1 MKVFLRN
8 YKHVLIVGLIVLF
21 LVSLSNFF
29 WNELHILENSLIET
43 LRNIGLLVGG
53 TVAIYIATWRS
64 FVTEQQAKTAK
75 GQWET
80 AQLQFQTA
88 QKNLLHERYRSASEL
103 LRSDNLH
110 ARLSAIDTLRQ
121 VITEQPVEYHV
132 LVMRRL
138 TEFLRYKIEY
148 ENENNTADD
157 NEGELQS
164 ELRYDLQVALEVVGS
179 RNEFSIQLEK
189 QVSYVPDLHGA
200 KLRFGK
206 FLNLNLSHVLLSN
219 ADLANAEFRS
229 TVLDNAD
236 LNEANLENSR
246 ISQTNLNNA
255 KLDCARL
262 NFVEMIY
269 SNLSNANLSR
279 ASLDQS
285 NLINSSFINVSLSEA
300 DVKKARLYGINL
312 TNAILICSDF
322 TQTKF
327 IGVRLQDA
335 ELNEAILSATDF
347 TEVNSPKALRDIDK
361 KFHSSGL
368 TQMQLET
375 TVAKNIAPIL
385 DGVVDPKTGEQFLWR
400 GEVFTDN

>member
-1 MKVFLRN
+1 MKVFLRK
-8 YKHVLIVGLIVLF
+8 YKHVLIVGFIVL
-21 LVSLSNFF
+21 LLLSLSYFF

-53 TVAIYIATWRS
+53 SVAIYIATWRS

-80 AQLQFQTA
+80 AELQFQTA

-121 VITEQPVEYHV
+121 FITEQPVEYHV

-138 TEFLRYKIEY
+138 TEFLRYK
-148 ENENNTADD
+148 NENNVADD
-157 NEGELQS
+157 DESELQS
-164 ELRYDLQVALEVVGS
+164 ELRYDLQVALEVIGS

-219 ADLANAEFRS
+219 ADLARAEFRS
-229 TVLDNAD
+229 TVLENAD
-236 LNEANLENSR
+236 LNKANLEHSQ

-255 KLDCARL
+255 KLDFAKL
-262 NFVEMIY
+262 NSVEMIY
-269 SNLSNANLSR
+269 SNLSNADLSF
-279 ASLDQS
+279 ADLNQS
-285 NLINSSFINVSLSEA
+285 SLINSSLTDVSLEQA
-300 DVKKARLYGINL
+300 EVKNARLYGINL
-312 TNAILICSDF
+312 TNAILVDSDF
-322 TQTKF
+322 TQTK
-327 IGVRLQDA
+327 IDRSEVA
-335 ELNEAILSATDF
+335 E
-347 TEVNSPKALRDIDK
+347 R
-361 KFHSSGL
+361 
-368 TQMQLET
+368 
-375 TVAKNIAPIL
+375 
-385 DGVVDPKTGEQFLWR
+385 
-400 GEVFTDN
+400 